1 MSAPSLRFD
10 DPDRPGS
17 SVEVPADAQAT
28 VAPGDRA
35 GTAVV
40 TTPDG
45 RRLTV
50 AGDYREVHVRIQAA
64 AARAHEGGEVEQAN
78 TPVS

>member
-1 MSAPSLRFD
+1 MPAPQLRFD
-10 DPDRPGS
+10 DPDRPGQT
-17 SVEVPADAQAT
+17 VEVPADAQNA
-28 VAPGDRA
+28 VGPGDRPD
-35 GTAVV
+35 TAVV

-45 RRLTV
+45 RRVSV

-64 AARAHEGGEVEQAN
+64 AARAHETGATEQAN

>member
-1 MSAPSLRFD
+1 MAAPAIRFD
-10 DPDRPGS
+10 DPDRPGLS
-17 SVEVPADAQAT
+17 IDVPADAQAA
-28 VAPGDRA
+28 VAPGDRP

-45 RRLTV
+45 RQLTV
-50 AGDYREVHVRIQAA
+50 AGDYRDVHVRIQAA
-64 AARAHEGGEVEQAN
+64 AARAHEGGAVVQAN